1 MGHQLENEMNK
12 IKHEAEFR
20 ETQAIV
26 GSLINKS
33 HHKYESYSFAA
44 GYLQSMV
51 AELIMELPKEKR
63 EFFRKQI
70 EGSISRI

>member
-1 MGHQLENEMNK
+1 MNK
-12 IKHEAEFR
+12 TKREAEFK
-20 ETQAIV
+20 ETQDIV

-51 AELIMELPKEKR
+51 TELIMELPKEKR
-63 EFFRKQI
+63 EYFRNQI

>member
-1 MGHQLENEMNK
+1 MDK
-12 IKHEAEFR
+12 IIRSAEF
-20 ETQAIV
+20 EKTYEV
-26 GSLINKS
+26 VTTLVNKS

-63 EFFRKQI
+63 EYFRKQI

>member
-1 MGHQLENEMNK
+1 MNK
-12 IKHEAEFR
+12 INRDVESK
-20 ETQAIV
+20 ETYEIV
-26 GSLINKS
+26 TTLVNKS

-63 EFFRKQI
+63 EYFRKQI

>member
-1 MGHQLENEMNK
+1 MAK
-12 IKHEAEFR
+12 INREVEFK
-20 ETQAIV
+20 ETQEIV

-33 HHKYESYSFAA
+33 HQKYESYSFVA
-44 GYLQSMV
+44 GYFQSMV
-51 AELIMELPKEKR
+51 TELIMELPKEKR